1 MKIMIV
7 DDNED
12 VRSLLC
18 LRLCRLGAVPIPC
31 SDGTQAVERYR
42 REEPDAVLMDIAMPE
57 MDGLEATQLIRS
69 VDETACIYILTA
81 YSDDMLRRA
90 AAAAGATG
98 YFLKDSME
106 PLMSLIGRRIE
117 RLRPA

>member
-1 MKIMIV
+1 MKVMIV

-18 LRLCRLGAVPIPC
+18 LRLHSIGATPIPC
-31 SDGTQAVERYR
+31 SGGTQALERYR
-42 REEPDAVLMDIAMPE
+42 HEEPDAVLMDIAMPE
-57 MDGLEATQLIRS
+57 MDGLEVTERIRS
-69 VDETACIYILTA
+69 IDENACIYILTA

-90 AAAAGATG
+90 ATAAGAVG

-106 PLMSLIGRRIE
+106 PLMSLLGRRVE
-117 RLRPA
+117 RKRSA